1 MTITEKYA
9 LLLSS
14 LSVYRGVLQH
24 SVPGAYHRLLCAHS
38 ANPHDFVKAWG
49 RFFSLLCDKG
59 AADDVCGCITRTV
72 LFDENAF
79 SKAAVQK
86 KNTCFQKS
94 CSTPLRATWTALYVQ
109 ACFRLN

>member
-79 SKAAVQK
+79 
-86 KNTCFQKS
+86 
-94 CSTPLRATWTALYVQ
+94 
-109 ACFRLN
+109 